1 MDSRFSP
8 RLSWLSQARRLV
20 ITHCFSPMLMAISK
34 RTKERLME
42 LKKPKRGEPRH
53 IDWISIML
61 VIALTIVIVI
71 VGLMLMGPFVNTI
84 YSNMMNVG

>member
-1 MDSRFSP
+1 
-8 RLSWLSQARRLV
+8 
-20 ITHCFSPMLMAISK
+20 
-34 RTKERLME
+34 ME
-42 LKKPKRGEPRH
+42 LKKPKRCEPRH

>member
-1 MDSRFSP
+1 
-8 RLSWLSQARRLV
+8 
-20 ITHCFSPMLMAISK
+20 
-34 RTKERLME
+34 ME

-71 VGLMLMGPFVNTI
+71 VGLMLMGPFVTTI
-84 YSNMMNVG
+84 YSNIMFYG